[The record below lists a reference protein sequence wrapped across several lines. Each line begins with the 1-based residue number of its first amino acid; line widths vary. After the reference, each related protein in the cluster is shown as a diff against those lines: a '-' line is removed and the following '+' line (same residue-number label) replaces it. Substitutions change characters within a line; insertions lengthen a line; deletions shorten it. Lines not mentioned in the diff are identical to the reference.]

1 MNKLFVSAFACA
13 GIAAAVTA
21 GTAVHSADHGES
33 PSVRL
38 DSRLD
43 ILDLYLFQSPETPAN
58 TVMIQTVCPFAGV
71 TAPRQ
76 FAAGAK
82 YQFAIDTNGNA
93 VEDQLYSIVFGKPDA
108 TGAQSYTLTGPGKL
122 KVKGTTG
129 ATVAVGATGKVFCG
143 VRDDP
148 FFFDLI
154 GFRRGLAFS
163 AETSR
168 NFFGDVNVMAI
179 VLEVPTTSFGTLT
192 NSTVGV
198 WSRTLKGRKVFDR
211 NGRPA
216 INTVLVPG
224 PSKDAFNLTQPRN
237 DVATWRATFL
247 TSLTSPPLSR
257 SQGDAE
263 ALADVLLPDILTYD
277 PTNSGGFLNGRK
289 LTDDVIDAELN
300 LLSNGAVTT
309 DFVDDDNTFLSTFPY
324 LGVPN
329 P

>member
-1 MNKLFVSAFACA
+1 MNKLILTGIACA
-13 GIAAAVTA
+13 GIAAAIA
-21 GTAVHSADHGES
+21 GSSTLRSADHGDA
-33 PSVRL
+33 PGVRL
-38 DSRLD
+38 DSRTD
-43 ILDLYLFQSPETPAN
+43 ILDLYLFESPETSAN

-76 FAAGAK
+76 FAPGAK
-82 YQFAIDTNGNA
+82 YQFPVDTDGDAI
-93 VEDQLYSIVFGKPDA
+93 EDQVYTIVFGKPDS
-108 TGAQSYTLTGPGKL
+108 TGNQKYTLTGPGKL

-163 AETSR
+163 QNTSR
-168 NFFGDVNVMAI
+168 NFFGSVNVMAI
-179 VLEVPTTSFGTLT
+179 VLEIPTTSFGTLT
-192 NSTVGV
+192 DSTVGV
-198 WSRTLKGRKVFDR
+198 WSRTLKGRKQIDR

-224 PSKDAFNLTQPRN
+224 PSKDAFNLTQPKN
-237 DVATWRATFL
+237 DVATWRATFIA
-247 TSLTSPPLSR
+247 SLMAAPLSR
-257 SQGDAE
+257 NQGDAE
-263 ALADVLLPDILTYD
+263 ALATALLPDILTYD

-289 LTDDVIDAELN
+289 LTDDVIDTELN

-324 LGVPN
+324 LGTAN

>member
-1 MNKLFVSAFACA
+1 VACA
-13 GIAAAVTA
+13 GAVAAIATG
-21 GTAVHSADHGES
+21 GTLRSADHGDS
-33 PSVRL
+33 PAVRL

-43 ILDLYLFQSPETPAN
+43 ILDLYVFESPETPAN
-58 TVMIQTVCPFAGV
+58 TVMILTVCPFAGV

-76 FAAGAK
+76 FAPGAK
-82 YQFAIDTNGNA
+82 YQFPIDTNGDA
-93 VEDQLYSIVFGKPDA
+93 VEDQVYSVVFSKPDSA
-108 TGAQSYTLTGPGKL
+108 GNQKYTLTGPGKL

-129 ATVAVGATGKVFCG
+129 DTVAVGETGKMFCG

-163 AETSR
+163 DTTSR
-168 NFFGDVNVMAI
+168 NFFGDVNVMALVI
-179 VLEVPTTSFGTLT
+179 EVPTASFGTLT
-192 NSTVGV
+192 NSTMGV
-198 WSRTLKGRKVFDR
+198 WSRTLKGKKQIDR

-224 PSKDAFNLTQPRN
+224 PSKDAFNFTKPKD
-237 DVATWRATFL
+237 DVEKWRETFIA
-247 TSLTSPPLSR
+247 SLKAAPLSR

-289 LTDDVIDAELN
+289 LEDDVIDAELN

-309 DFVDDDNTFLSTFPY
+309 DFVGNDNKFSSEFPY
-324 LGVPN
+324 LSSPN